1 MSGLGLLSFQFC
13 QSQMERA
20 GFLRQIV
27 FICCLS
33 SAAESAR
40 IELADSVVIGWVVS
54 RLVVTGYPF
63 ILACFFIVAYGST
76 SLSTA

>member
-1 MSGLGLLSFQFC
+1 MAQAVRRALSSIMLRMSGLGWLSFQFC
-13 QSQMERA
+13 HSQTVDKV

-40 IELADSVVIGWVVS
+40 IELADSRFIGWVVS
-54 RLVVTGYPF
+54 RLVL
-63 ILACFFIVAYGST
+63 LATLLF
-76 SLSTA
+76 